1 MVRHVRRAGPTHATI
16 ALMKL
21 FATCLFALS
30 LLAGCAADR
39 PAPSAPPT
47 ASADDVASW
56 YQKAARAGQK
66 VYRIDAAR
74 SLITITVRRG
84 GALARLG
91 HDHVVASRSIAGWVA
106 PDAGRADFQFRL
118 DALTVDEPALRAQA
132 GLDTQPSPDAIDG
145 TRNNMLN
152 RVLDA
157 QRFPLVVMRA
167 ERLAGAADKVRLAV
181 TLHGVTRTL
190 EVPVLIERTR
200 DTISA
205 SGELRL
211 LQTEFGI
218 TPMSVMGGAI
228 AVQDQM
234 ELRFTI
240 VAGAK

>member
-1 MVRHVRRAGPTHATI
+1 
-16 ALMKL
+16 MKL
-21 FATCLFALS
+21 PAACLLS
-30 LLAGCAADR
+30 RFLLSSILLAGCAADQ
-39 PAPSAPPT
+39 PLPAAPSATT
-47 ASADDVASW
+47 ADGGALW

-66 VYRIDAAR
+66 VYRIDPAR

-91 HDHVVASRSIAGWVA
+91 HDHVIASRTVSGWVA

-118 DALTVDEPALRAQA
+118 DELTVDEPVLRAQA
-132 GLDTQPSPDAIDG
+132 GLDTQPSPEAIEG

-152 RVLDA
+152 RVLEA

-181 TLHGVTRTL
+181 TLHGVSRTL
-190 EVPVLIERTR
+190 EVPVLIQRTR
-200 DTISA
+200 DGIAA

-211 LQTEFGI
+211 LQTDFAI

-234 ELRFTI
+234 ELRFML
-240 VAGAK
+240 VAAVK